1 MRTTRKIL
9 VTIALAVAAGFGLA
23 GCATP
28 TEGTAVMAEGWHT
41 APETAAAPSTT
52 QPPTPT
58 VQPTTPRP
66 TPTPSPTPPS
76 ALGTSI
82 GFTQNGV
89 RHGTGTATVWTA
101 EWTQINPASY
111 DDAPATNGAFLI
123 IDVSVQGVTGTVS
136 TNPYDWT
143 LKDAL
148 GHSYTYAWS
157 GKEPI
162 LHDSGPLAA
171 GEISRGFLTFDV
183 PQGPMT
189 VSIGTGVQW
198 AITAG
203 S

>member
-1 MRTTRKIL
+1 M
-9 VTIALAVAAGFGLA
+9 
-23 GCATP
+23 
-28 TEGTAVMAEGWHT
+28 
-41 APETAAAPSTT
+41 
-52 QPPTPT
+52 
-58 VQPTTPRP
+58 
-66 TPTPSPTPPS
+66 
-76 ALGTSI
+76 
-82 GFTQNGV
+82 
-89 RHGTGTATVWTA
+89 
-101 EWTQINPASY
+101 
-111 DDAPATNGAFLI
+111 I
-123 IDVSVQGVTGTVS
+123 IDVSVQGVTGTDS